1 MPESNSSPAPTSPSC
16 PDRPGPLRRRC
27 AGLHTLLHAA
37 WSLLLVLL
45 GIVIWLWVFGLPEPI
60 TRRVLERLSGDG
72 FDVSVSRVQLDPTR
86 GLELEGFVM
95 NGPAPLGAGFLRADA
110 VIVEVDWLAIL
121 RRREAWKGLQ
131 VRAGGLSWPYAAP
144 SAATSHV
151 WQTTGL
157 DFDLVQHTQH
167 LEIVVHR
174 GESAGIRVKA
184 RGEVVRGRPGDAR
197 PFSWSWLSALAS
209 NSLAAPGWLESVRA
223 ETAALRQSE
232 PPTLDLSFTVDPAQ
246 PAAARV
252 GWQAAGAR
260 TFIRRGVLDGW
271 SCAGLYRAGVLEITE
286 LELRSDRGTARAR
299 ARWDTARSE
308 IELDATSDLPA
319 ALALALLP
327 PAGREGL
334 QAQGV
339 ETVEGLHLELRV
351 GSGPL
356 TSWVHRLDG
365 RITTSS
371 MVWRTVPLRNVEAE
385 FSVRPDGMRIHPL
398 RALVGRG
405 AGEGPVALSWQSGW
419 SGNYAGELDLR
430 FDPRHALPLLSP
442 PLTALVSR
450 FTFSNQ
456 PPQSVVRFTGVSGT
470 NGHLAFDGHL
480 TATQFTYRGV
490 AVQDLY
496 TGLRYTN
503 STLEMDRWALARPE
517 GLLKGRL
524 FLDLDADV
532 QEVDMVSTLA
542 PEALKQIIGPEF
554 QQTLDFTRFSGPAV
568 IGARGR
574 YAGIG
579 PGTQLQV
586 DIEAEQA
593 SLLWFGLD
601 RLTLQ
606 LGVEGETYRF
616 SNIVA
621 RAYDG
626 VVTGS
631 FKLVFASNEPPRY
644 AVNAGCQGVQLESLV
659 KALRPDDTGQQQG
672 RLAAQ
677 VQVRGLVGPGQGAS
691 AVGTGRVDVT
701 DGQLSRIRL
710 LGGLSS
716 LLSAMAPGLGMAAQT
731 GFHSDFVIR
740 QGRCETQDAMLEGSV
755 ISIKVKGAYYFD
767 ERVKFV
773 VEVKLLRGGAV
784 ASMVRWV
791 TSPLTRLL
799 AFKLTGTLAD
809 PQWRPINLPKEMFL
823 IFD

>member
-1 MPESNSSPAPTSPSC
+1 MSEPQPSPVPPNPPRPE
-16 PDRPGPLRRRC
+16 RPGLLRRLC
-27 AGLHTLLHAA
+27 AGFHTLLHAA

-45 GIVIWLWVFGLPEPI
+45 GIFIWLWIFGLPEPI
-60 TRRVLERLSGDG
+60 TRQVLERLSGDG
-72 FDVSVSRVQLDPTR
+72 FEVSVNRVHLDPTR

-95 NGPAPLGAGFLRADA
+95 NGPAPLGAGFLRAEE
-110 VIVEVDWLAIL
+110 VTVEVDWLAL
-121 RRREAWKGLQ
+121 VSRREAWKGLQ

-167 LEIVVHR
+167 LEIAVHR

-184 RGEVVRGRPGDAR
+184 RGEVLRGHGGGRR
-197 PFSWSWLSALAS
+197 PFSWTWLSTLAS

-232 PPTLDLSFTVDPAQ
+232 PPRLELSFTVDPAQ

-252 GWQAAGAR
+252 GWQAAGSR
-260 TFIRRGVLDGW
+260 TFVRRGVLDGW
-271 SCAGLYRAGVLEITE
+271 SCAGLYHAGVLEISE
-286 LELRSDRGTARAR
+286 LELRSDRGAARAR
-299 ARWDTARSE
+299 ARWDTARRD
-308 IELDATSDLPA
+308 IALDATSDLPA

-327 PAGREGL
+327 PAARDGL

-351 GSGPL
+351 SDGPL

-365 RITTSS
+365 RIATSS
-371 MVWRTVPLRNVEAE
+371 MIWRTVPLRQVEAD
-385 FSVRPDGMRIHPL
+385 FAVRPDGVRIHPL

-405 AGEGPVALSWQSGW
+405 AGEGPVVLSWQSDWAGA
-419 SGNYAGELDLR
+419 YAGELDIG
-430 FDPRHALPLLSP
+430 FDPRHAVPLLSP
-442 PLTALVSR
+442 TLTALVSR

-456 PPQSVVRFTGVSGT
+456 PPRSAVRFTGSTGT
-470 NGHLAFDGHL
+470 NGHLAFAGHL
-480 TATQFTYRGV
+480 AATQFTYRGV

-503 STLEMDRWALARPE
+503 SMLEMDRWALARPE

-524 FLDLDADV
+524 LLDLDDDV
-532 QEVDMVSTLA
+532 QEVDMVSTLS
-542 PEALKQIIGPEF
+542 PEALKQLIGPEF
-554 QQTLDFTRFSGPAV
+554 QDTLDFTHFGGPAV
-568 IGARGR
+568 IAARGR

-579 PGTQLQV
+579 PETRLQV

-593 SLLWFGLD
+593 NLLWFGLD

-606 LGVEGETYRF
+606 LGVEGATYRF

-626 VVTGS
+626 VVTGA

-644 AVNAGCQGVQLESLV
+644 AVSAGCQGIQLESLV

-672 RLAAQ
+672 RLSAQ
-677 VQVRGLVGPGQGAS
+677 IQLRGLVGPGQGVS

-710 LGGLSS
+710 LGGLST

-755 ISIKVKGAYYFD
+755 VSIKVKGAYYFD
-767 ERVKFV
+767 QRVKFV

-809 PQWRPINLPKEMFL
+809 PHWRPINLPKEMFL